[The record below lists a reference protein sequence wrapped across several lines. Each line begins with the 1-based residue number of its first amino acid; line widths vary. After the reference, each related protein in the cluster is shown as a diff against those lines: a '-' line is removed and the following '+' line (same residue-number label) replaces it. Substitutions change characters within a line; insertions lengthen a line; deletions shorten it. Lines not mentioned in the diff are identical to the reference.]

1 MEKHT
6 LEKLNRF
13 FSKFKKISYKKGET
27 ILHADEEPRGV
38 FYLTKGY
45 TRIYSLSKN
54 SQELTLIIFKPEDFY
69 PLMWAINN
77 TPNTYYVEAMTPVE
91 FWQAPKEEF
100 IKFIKNNN
108 DVFFELTSR
117 ILTRLGG
124 ILTRMEYVM
133 FGNAQNKVTS
143 IILICA
149 ERFGEKRE
157 DGIFIKIPLTH
168 QDLANLIG
176 LTRETVSI
184 EMKKLQRGGL
194 IDYKSK
200 YISIRNAQ
208 KLKEESVI
216 GI

>member
-108 DVFFELTSR
+108 DVFFEITSR

-149 ERFGEKRE
+149 ERFGEKRA

-184 EMKKLQRGGL
+184 EMKKLQRGEL

-200 YISIRNAQ
+200 YISIRNVQ

>member
-1 MEKHT
+1 MDKPT

-13 FSKFKKISYKKGET
+13 FSTFKKITYKKGET
-27 ILHADEEPRGV
+27 ILRPDEEPRGV
-38 FYLTKGY
+38 FYLIKGY

-54 SQELTLIIFKPEDFY
+54 SQELTLIIFKPEDFF
-69 PLMWAINN
+69 PLIWAINN
-77 TPNTYYVEAMTPVE
+77 TPNTYYVEALTPVE
-91 FWQAPKEEF
+91 LWQAPREEF
-100 IKFIKNNN
+100 IEFIKNHN

-133 FGNAQNKVTS
+133 FGNAQNKIIS

-157 DGIFIKIPLTH
+157 EGIFIKVPLTH
-168 QDLANLIG
+168 QDLAKLIG
-176 LTRETVSI
+176 VSRETVSI
-184 EMKKLQRGGL
+184 EMKKLQRRGL
-194 IDYKSK
+194 IDYKTK
-200 YISIRNAQ
+200 HIFVKDIE